1 MAVARVAVAADGKD
15 EEVEARKFEFVY
27 ITLSKS
33 LDGMK
38 DPSECQRFPNFSD
51 SYVCLLSCGRQRP
64 PMAGQNPRC
73 EGSDT

>member
-27 ITLSKS
+27 ITLS
-33 LDGMK
+33 DGMK

-51 SYVCLLSCGRQRP
+51 SYGCLLFCGRQRP
-64 PMAGQNPRC
+64 PMAGQSPRC